1 VSGIAGIVAYGGAPA
16 DAALLARMARQMAA
30 HAPDGEGVA
39 ELGSCGF
46 AHALLLTGDRPPPAG
61 PFSLDSSL
69 SIVCDARLDARPEL
83 VRALGAAGEAAAAD
97 APAAELL
104 LRAYRAWGTACVERL
119 LGDFA
124 FAVWDAPRRRLFC
137 ARDHFGV
144 KLLYHAAPPG
154 AFVFSNSLDCVLLH
168 PGVDPALDEVA
179 VADFLAR
186 SVQLDLDRTL
196 YRAVRAL
203 PPAHALVVEDGR
215 LRAWRW
221 WEPPVEAPLRYRRVG
236 EYAEHFAELFAT
248 AVRERAPEGPVSV
261 LMSGG
266 RDSPAVAAMAVAA
279 GRGPVRA
286 FTTVSSGMIREE
298 EGRYA
303 KIAADA
309 LGIPV
314 TWLDVDPYRAFER
327 AGTDPLLRRPEPLDA
342 PFLAADVDQS
352 RQAAAHARVL
362 LTGFGGDAALRE
374 SRSRLTRLVV
384 GGHPVRAAAE
394 AARYAWHHRRL
405 PRPGVRSWL
414 RGSEPAAVRAVP
426 GWIDEGFARRVGL
439 AGRLASPPTPAWT
452 PHPTRPEVVEAL
464 AEPLWPSLFA
474 ARDPGATGLALE
486 VRHPFFDPRLIRF
499 LLSVP
504 PAQWYNDK
512 GLPAI
517 ALRGVLPPAIL
528 RRPKAPL
535 PVDPL
540 AARLRAQGEGWL
552 GGRTLGPEVAPYV
565 AVERVPAVTGGRAAG
580 PGDPLWLN
588 LRPLSLSL
596 WLREHGHGGGRPA
609 S

>member
-1 VSGIAGIVAYGGAPA
+1 VSGIAGVVPSGGAPA
-16 DAALLARMARQMAA
+16 DASLLGRMARRMAT
-30 HAPDGEGVA
+30 HAPDGERVLALDG
-39 ELGSCGF
+39 CGF
-46 AHALLLTGDRPPPAG
+46 AHALLLTGDHPAPAG
-61 PFSLDSSL
+61 LFSLDPSL
-69 SIVCDARLDARPEL
+69 SIVCDARLDGRAEL
-83 VRALGAAGEAAAAD
+83 VRALAAAGEEAD
-97 APAAELL
+97 AEASAAELV
-104 LRAYRAWGTACVERL
+104 LRAYRAWGTGCVERL

-137 ARDHFGV
+137 ARDPFGV
-144 KLLYHAAPPG
+144 KLLYHAAARG
-154 AFVFSNSLDCVLLH
+154 AFVFSNTLACVLLH

-179 VADFLAR
+179 VADFLVR
-186 SVQLDLDRTL
+186 SLQLDLDRTIH
-196 YRAVRAL
+196 RGVRAL
-203 PPAHALVVEDGR
+203 PPAHALAVEDGR
-215 LRAWRW
+215 VRAWRW
-221 WEPPVEAPLRYRRVG
+221 WEPPVEEPLRYRRTG
-236 EYAEHFAELFAT
+236 EYAEHFADLFST
-248 AVRERAPEGPVSV
+248 AVRERVPDGPVSV

-286 FTTVSSGMIREE
+286 FTAISSGVIREE

-327 AGTDPLLRRPEPLDA
+327 SGSDPLLRRPEPLDA

-384 GGHPVRAAAE
+384 GGHPLRAAAE

-414 RGSEPAAVRAVP
+414 REKEAPAVRAVP
-426 GWIDEGFARRVGL
+426 AWIDEGFACRVGL
-439 AGRLASPPTPAWT
+439 AGRLASPPTPAWA
-452 PHPTRPEVVEAL
+452 PHPTRPEAVEAL
-464 AEPLWPSLFA
+464 AEPLWPYLFA
-474 ARDPGATGLALE
+474 SRDPGATGLALE
-486 VRHPFFDPRLIRF
+486 VRHPFFDLRLIRF

-512 GLPAI
+512 GLLVAAMRGRLPA
-517 ALRGVLPPAIL
+517 AIL

-535 PVDPL
+535 PDDPL
-540 AARLRAQGEGWL
+540 AARLRAQGSGWL

-565 AVERVPAVTGGRAAG
+565 DAGRVPALTGGRAPG

-588 LRPLSLSL
+588 LRPLSLSV
-596 WLREHGHGGGRPA
+596 WLLDHCAARAAP
-609 S
+609 